1 MCLSPGVTRD
11 RKGFRKVTMPTVK
24 NRCLIAENFEV
35 SPKVKELAKH
45 YGWPDPD
52 QQLDAFKDYHK
63 ARGTLMADWEAA
75 FRTWLRNAKEWGK
88 TKPQV
93 KEPTRSKQF
102 DRPPLTEE
110 QRAQNSAEIQ
120 KIVSELSAKKNA
132 KPTKTE
138 EERRAELKAQA
149 ARLRGGH

>member
-1 MCLSPGVTRD
+1 M
-11 RKGFRKVTMPTVK
+11 TMPTVK

-45 YGWPDPD
+45 YGWPDPG
-52 QQLDAFKDYHK
+52 QQLEAFKDYHK

-88 TKPQV
+88 AKPQV
-93 KEPTRSKQF
+93 KEPMRSKQF
-102 DRPPLTEE
+102 DRPPLTEAE
-110 QRAQNSAEIQ
+110 RKQNSAELQ
-120 KIVSELSAKKNA
+120 KIVSELLAKKTA

-138 EERRAELKAQA
+138 EERRAELRAQA
-149 ARLRGGH
+149 ARLRGGQ

>member
-1 MCLSPGVTRD
+1 M
-11 RKGFRKVTMPTVK
+11 TMPTVK

-35 SPKVKELAKH
+35 SQKVRELAKH
-45 YGWPDPD
+45 YGWPDPVE
-52 QQLDAFKDYHK
+52 QVEAFKDYHK

-93 KEPTRSKQF
+93 KEATRSKAF

-110 QRAQNSAEIQ
+110 QRKQNSAELQ
-120 KIVSELSAKKNA
+120 KIVSELSAKKSA
-132 KPTKTE
+132 KPEKTE

-149 ARLRGGH
+149 ARLRSGH